1 LEKQIKDV
9 EKQLNKDDVSEEYVQ
24 QLSKDMKEEES
35 MLDKK
40 IKTFNLDEIISSV
53 NSHQKEVQDCNKE
66 ISETAS
72 LMKEREAEQLAAIR
86 VKDMKD
92 KREQVQMDL
101 DSLVKN
107 SNQKFEKIGI
117 VGVDPDT
124 IEKKLKYKIM

>member
-92 KREQVQMDL
+92 QREQVQMDL

>member
-9 EKQLNKDDVSEEYVQ
+9 EKQLNKDDVSEDYVQ

-35 MLDKK
+35 TLNQK
-40 IKTFNLDEIISSV
+40 IKTFNLDVIISSI
-53 NSHQKEVQDCNKE
+53 NSHQKEVQNCNKE

-92 KREQVQMDL
+92 QREQVQMEL

-107 SNQKFEKIGI
+107 SNQKFENIGI
-117 VGVDPDT
+117 VGIDPDT
-124 IEKKLKYKIM
+124 IEKKLKFKIM